1 MPWATFCL
9 LDTGSTRYL
18 GGRRL
23 YSLALPVRS
32 GLTVGWLY
40 VEIERLSPHELLCAV
55 GLDMFVYVYDVLYMR
70 VISPI
75 WEIDVIGRWLAWLAL
90 MQRFDW

>member
-1 MPWATFCL
+1 MGNL
-9 LDTGSTRYL
+9 LSPRHRIHKILWGPSSIFTG
-18 GGRRL
+18 
-23 YSLALPVRS
+23 LAGTKR
-32 GLTVGWLY
+32 LTVGWLY

-55 GLDMFVYVYDVLYMR
+55 GLDMFVYVYDVPYMR

-75 WEIDVIGRWLAWLAL
+75 CEIDVIGRWLAWLAL

>member
-1 MPWATFCL
+1 MGNL
-9 LDTGSTRYL
+9 
-18 GGRRL
+18 
-23 YSLALPVRS
+23 
-32 GLTVGWLY
+32 
-40 VEIERLSPHELLCAV
+40 LSPRHRIHKILWGPSSIFTGLAGTKRVDRGLVICRDRTSIAAELLCAV

-75 WEIDVIGRWLAWLAL
+75 CEIDVIGRWLAWLAL